1 MTANKRNT
9 EAGWNDPDDAPDLTS
24 PEWAAK
30 LDAATVRRG
39 RPKLE
44 SPKELTSIRID
55 ADILARLRESGPGW
69 QSRINDILRDYIN
82 RR

>member
-1 MTANKRNT
+1 MNADWK
-9 EAGWNDPDDAPDLTS
+9 DPDDAPDLTS
-24 PEWAAK
+24 PELAAK
-30 LDAATVRRG
+30 LNAATVRRD

-69 QSRINDILRDYIN
+69 QSRINDILRDYMN